1 MEMTRQ
7 PYNSTSTR
15 MSYQPQAEQAAASA
29 HSASGQ
35 TSGGG
40 RQLEAD
46 INAACLR
53 KAKRRTKMILICGIC
68 RLEEDKDAVQT
79 VSSAQGTRDM
89 RGDGST
95 GGEFTNTSVPGNH
108 SPAGAGQ
115 VSDGQR

>member
-1 MEMTRQ
+1 
-7 PYNSTSTR
+7 
-15 MSYQPQAEQAAASA
+15 
-29 HSASGQ
+29 
-35 TSGGG
+35 
-40 RQLEAD
+40 
-46 INAACLR
+46 
-53 KAKRRTKMILICGIC
+53 MILICGIC